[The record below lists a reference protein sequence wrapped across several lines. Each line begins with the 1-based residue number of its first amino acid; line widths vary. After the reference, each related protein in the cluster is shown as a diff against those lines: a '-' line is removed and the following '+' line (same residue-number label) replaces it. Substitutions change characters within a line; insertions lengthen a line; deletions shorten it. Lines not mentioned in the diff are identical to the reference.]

1 MKRMLLL
8 LALPLFISLGSHAM
22 PLPNGA
28 TAPDFT
34 LTDLDGVSHTLYN
47 YLDQG
52 YTVMIDFSATWCG
65 PCWNYHNTHILRD
78 LWNQYGPP
86 GTNDVMVFFIEGDP
100 STPVSALYGGSG
112 SQGNWVAGTPYPIMD
127 DGNGSV
133 AAAYNITFFPTLYAV
148 CPDRKI
154 YTVGQASLQTWVNW
168 ISSCSLEASASI
180 TNAPCF
186 GQPGGSINLT
196 ATGGYGNKTY
206 QWSNGANTEDISNLM
221 AGNYAVT
228 VTESNG
234 RTVNLNNLNVGSPS
248 PINVATTATT
258 NVSCNGGNNGA
269 ATVSASGGT
278 PGYSYAWSNGASGPT
293 ANNLAAGSYT
303 VSVSDSRSCL
313 KTHTVVITQPLVL
326 NGNAQAQGANCG
338 NNDGSALITPSGGT
352 FPYSFNIGNG
362 SSAIPVFT
370 NLAAG
375 NYTVTIT
382 DGNNCVKTVPFTVP
396 DIPGPIAEAGPE
408 QILNCANPEATLD
421 GSGSASGANIAYQ
434 WTTTNGHIVHG
445 ANTATPTVDQPG
457 TYQLEVTNLANG
469 CSTIDEVVVAEN
481 NDLPTATVA
490 PAGELDCTV
499 LELTLD
505 GAGSS
510 EGPEYTYTWTTSGG
524 NIVSGEN
531 TLNPVVNAG
540 GVYTLTVLNT
550 ISECESVATV
560 EVESN
565 QNFPVANGGANG
577 VINCNASVLILDGS
591 GSSSGA
597 EFTYLWTTTN
607 GAIVSGANTLTP
619 VVSAGGEYVLLVTNT
634 LNGCEE
640 SDEVVVSED
649 IVQPVANAG
658 PDMVLNCNVA
668 ALTLDG
674 SGSSSGAG
682 FQYLW
687 TTTNGNIASGATTL
701 TPTVDQAGEYVL
713 QVTNT
718 VNGCVTTESAIV
730 VENSPVEASV
740 EAVSHVSCAG
750 GVNGEA
756 TVVATNG
763 AEPYAYAW
771 PGGLSGPS
779 QSGLAAGSYTVTIT
793 DADQCSD
800 LVTVVVQE
808 PALLVANAS
817 AAGETGLGN
826 NDGTA
831 TADPQGG
838 VGPYSYLW
846 SNGATEQT
854 ITGLEPGTYTVTI
867 TDANGCISQE
877 TVTVNSFNCTINATV
892 SSQNITCN
900 GDKNGEATVTIH
912 NGLEPYNINWSNGA
926 EGPTATGLSPGTY
939 TVSITDE
946 NNCPTTANITIT
958 EPSAVALTV
967 VEVQNA
973 LCFGQASGQ
982 ATVEGAGGV
991 GGYSYLWPSGNTDPA
1006 ETNLAAGTYV
1016 VTLTDANGCETTT
1029 SVEVDE
1035 PQQITG
1041 NVSATGESSYQGN
1054 NGALSV
1060 TAAGGNPAYQYLW
1073 STGETPPSISGL
1085 APGEYTVVITD
1096 ENGCTTELSGTV
1108 EEYVCPEVT
1117 TVPTVD
1123 GVSCAGAGDGSA
1135 ILSSSGG
1142 TSPYS
1147 YTWPNGE
1154 TGPSISGLAGGV
1166 YEVNVQDGANCPY
1179 TVEVVVPEPEALS
1192 AQIISQENIECA
1204 GQTDGS
1210 ATAEG
1215 LGGTPGYSYAWS
1227 TGATGAT
1234 AENLAPGFHQVIVTD
1249 DNGCTSTLEVE
1260 IIVSDDNTFPVI
1272 IVQDIVLALD
1282 ENGQAGLTPAMVD
1295 NGSYDNCGIE
1305 SMAVSQNAFDCSHL
1319 GPQEV
1324 TFTVLDVNGNES
1336 TSTVIVSVVD
1346 ETAPVITCPESIEV
1360 YNCDG
1365 LVEYGLPTATDAC
1378 GVMSVDLV
1386 EGLGSGANFPIGV
1399 TTETYMAMDASGN
1412 MSMCSFEVAVV
1423 NTLELSGTSSP
1434 TCPETSEGSA
1444 AVEVAGGTPGYFYHW
1459 SNGADTPNVE
1469 GLAAGAYEV
1478 TVFDATGCE
1487 MVMQIDVASFPPIEM
1502 VVDEVTAAQNGEP
1515 NGSAKVTITNGTG
1528 PFTYEWR
1535 DQENYLYSTQEDLEN
1550 ALPGIY
1556 ILTIIDANG
1565 CVFKSNPIEI
1575 ENISGTQ
1582 EPAWSGGVWVYPNP
1596 AKDQVNVRI
1605 KLDAAAAVQLQV
1617 FDMKGV
1623 QLAIQQTDALAQHEL
1638 EVASIQWPSGVYYIR
1653 LVIDGEVLVRRV
1665 VVE

>member
-1 MKRMLLL
+1 MLLL
-8 LALPLFISLGSHAM
+8 LALPLFINLGAHAM

-34 LTDLDGVSHTLYN
+34 LTDLDGVTHNLYD

-65 PCWNYHNTHILRD
+65 PCWNYHNTHILAD
-78 LWNQYGPP
+78 LWNQHGPP
-86 GTNDVMVFFIEGDP
+86 GANDVMVFFIEGDP
-100 STPVSALYGGSG
+100 STPVSSLYGGSG

-154 YTVGQASLQTWVNW
+154 YTIGQASLQTWINW
-168 ISSCSLEASASI
+168 ISSCNMEASASI

-206 QWSNGANTEDISNLM
+206 LWSNGANTEDISNLM

-234 RTVNLNNLNVGSPS
+234 RTVNLNNLTVGSPPAIS
-248 PINVATTATT
+248 VSTTSTT

-278 PGYSYAWSNGASGPT
+278 PGYAYSWSNGANGPT
-293 ANNLAAGSYT
+293 ASNLTAGSYT

-313 KTHTVVITQPLVL
+313 KTHNVVITQPQPL
-326 NGNAQAQGANCG
+326 NGSAQAQGANCG
-338 NNDGSALITPSGGT
+338 NSDGSVLITPSGGSY
-352 FPYSFNIGNG
+352 PYTFNIGNG
-362 SSAIPVFT
+362 PSPIPVFT

-382 DGNNCVKTVPFTVP
+382 DGHNCVKTVPFAVP
-396 DIPGPIAEAGPE
+396 DIPGPVAEAGPA
-408 QILNCANPEATLD
+408 QIINCANPETTLD
-421 GSGSASGANIAYQ
+421 GTGSSSGSNIAYE
-434 WTTTNGHIVHG
+434 WTTANGHIVHG
-445 ANTATPTVDQPG
+445 GNTATPTVDQPG
-457 TYQLEVTNLANG
+457 VYQLEVTNLANG
-469 CSTIDEVVVAEN
+469 CSSVDQVVVDEN

-490 PAGELDCTV
+490 PAGELDC
-499 LELTLD
+499 LAPELTLD

-510 EGPEYTYTWTTSGG
+510 EGPEYTYTWTTTGG

-531 TLNPVVNAG
+531 TLAPVVNAG

-550 ISECESVATV
+550 ISECESTATV
-560 EVESN
+560 EVEAN
-565 QNFPVANGGANG
+565 QDFPVANGGANG
-577 VINCNASVLILDGS
+577 VINCNAAELTLDGS
-591 GSSSGA
+591 GSSTGA

-607 GAIVSGANTLTP
+607 GNIVSGANTLTP
-619 VVSAGGEYVLLVTNT
+619 VVDAGGDYVLLVTNT

-640 SDEVVVSED
+640 SDEILVSED
-649 IVQPVANAG
+649 LVQPVADAG
-658 PDMVLNCNVA
+658 PDMALNCNMA
-668 ALTLDG
+668 TLTLDG
-674 SGSSSGAG
+674 SGSSSGPQ
-682 FQYLW
+682 FEYLW
-687 TTTNGNIASGATTL
+687 TTTNGNIASGETTP

-713 QVTNT
+713 QVANT
-718 VNGCVTTESAIV
+718 VNGCVTTESAVV
-730 VENSPVEASV
+730 VENSPVEAAVESV
-740 EAVSHVSCAG
+740 THALCAG
-750 GVNGEA
+750 GQNGSA
-756 TVVATNG
+756 TVVAANG

-793 DADQCSD
+793 DADECTD
-800 LVTVVVQE
+800 LVTLLIEE

-817 AAGETGLGN
+817 ATGETGLGN

-831 TADPQGG
+831 TANPQGG

-854 ITGLEPGTYTVTI
+854 AVGLAPGTYTVTI
-867 TDANGCISQE
+867 TDANGCTTQE
-877 TVTVNSFNCTINATV
+877 SVTVNSFSCTISATV
-892 SSQNITCN
+892 SAQHITCF
-900 GDKNGEATVTIH
+900 GDKDGEASVAIN
-912 NGLEPYNINWSNGA
+912 NGLEPYAITWSNGA
-926 EGPTATGLSPGTY
+926 EGPTAAGLPPGTY

-946 NNCPTTANITIT
+946 NNCPTTANVTIT
-958 EPSAVALTV
+958 EPTAVALSV
-967 VEVQNA
+967 VEVQDA

-991 GGYSYLWPSGNTDPA
+991 GGYSYLWPSGNTAPT

-1016 VTLTDANGCETTT
+1016 ATLTDANGCETTT
-1029 SVEVDE
+1029 SVDIGQ
-1035 PQQITG
+1035 PQELTG

-1054 NGALSV
+1054 DGELSV
-1060 TAAGGNPAYQYLW
+1060 AAAGGNPAYQYLW
-1073 STGETPPSISGL
+1073 SNGETTPSISGL
-1085 APGEYTVVITD
+1085 APGEYTVVISD

-1108 EEYVCPEVT
+1108 GEYACPQVDIIA
-1117 TVPTVD
+1117 TVD
-1123 GVSCAGAGDGSA
+1123 GVSCAGAGDGA
-1135 ILSSSGG
+1135 ALLSGSGG
-1142 TSPYS
+1142 TAPYS

-1154 TGPSISGLAGGV
+1154 TGPSVTGLAGGV

-1179 TVEVVVPEPEALS
+1179 TVEVVIPEPEALS
-1192 AQIISQENIECA
+1192 AQIVSQENIECA

-1210 ATAEG
+1210 ATVEG
-1215 LGGTPGYSYAWS
+1215 LGGVPGYSYAWS
-1227 TGATGAT
+1227 GGAAGAT
-1234 AENLAPGFHQVIVTD
+1234 AENLAPGFHQVTVTD
-1249 DNGCTSTLEVE
+1249 VNGCTSTLELE
-1260 IIVSDDNTFPVI
+1260 IIISDDNTFPVI
-1272 IVQDIVLALD
+1272 IVQDIILALD
-1282 ENGQAGLTPAMVD
+1282 ENGQAGLTPAMID

-1305 SMAVSQNAFDCSHL
+1305 SMAVSPNVFDCSYL
-1319 GPQEV
+1319 GIQQEV

-1336 TSTVIVSVVD
+1336 TATAIVTVVD
-1346 ETAPVITCPESIEV
+1346 EIAPVITCPEPIEV

-1365 LVEYGLPTATDAC
+1365 LVEYELPAATDAC
-1378 GVMSVDLV
+1378 DVVSVDLI

-1423 NTLELSGTSSP
+1423 NTLEISGSSSP
-1434 TCPETSEGSA
+1434 TCPEAADGSA
-1444 AVEVAGGTPGYFYHW
+1444 VVEAAGGTPGYSYLW
-1459 SNGADTPNVE
+1459 STGAATPVAD
-1469 GLAAGAYEV
+1469 GLAAGSYEV

-1487 MVMQIDVASFPPIEM
+1487 MVMQIEVASFPPIEM

-1515 NGSAKVTITNGTG
+1515 NGSAKISITNGTG

-1535 DQENYLYSTQEDLEN
+1535 DQENYLFSTQEDLEN
-1550 ALPGIY
+1550 AFPGIY
-1556 ILTIIDANG
+1556 VLTITDANG
-1565 CVFKSNPIEI
+1565 CVFVANPIEI
-1575 ENISGTQ
+1575 GNISGTQ

-1605 KLDAAAAVQLQV
+1605 KLDAAAAVQMQV

-1623 QLAIQQTDALAQHEL
+1623 QMAIEQTDALAQHDL

>member
-1 MKRMLLL
+1 MRKMLLL
-8 LALPLFISLGSHAM
+8 LAIPLFISLGMQAM

-28 TAPDFT
+28 TAPNFT
-34 LTDLDGVSHTLYN
+34 LTDLNGVSHTLYN

-52 YTVMIDFSATWCG
+52 YTVVIDFSATWCG
-65 PCWNYHNTHILRD
+65 PCWNYHNTHILED

-100 STPVSALYGGSG
+100 STPVSSLYGGPG

-127 DGNGSV
+127 DGTGQV

-154 YTVGQASLQTWVNW
+154 YTVGQASLPVWVNW
-168 ISSCSLEASASI
+168 ISSCGLEASASI

-196 ATGGYGNKTY
+196 ATGGYGNKSY
-206 QWSNGANTEDISNLM
+206 LWSNGATTEDISNLM
-221 AGNYAVT
+221 PGNYAVT
-228 VTESNG
+228 VTEGNG
-234 RTVNLNNLNVGSPS
+234 RTVNLNNLAVGSPPQIS
-248 PINVATTATT
+248 VSTASVT
-258 NVSCNGGNNGA
+258 NVSCNGGNNGS

-278 PGYSYAWSNGASGPT
+278 PGYTYAWSTGANGPT
-293 ANNLAAGSYT
+293 ASNLAAGSYT
-303 VSVSDSRSCL
+303 VTVYDSRNCL
-313 KTHTVVITQPLVL
+313 KTHTVTVTQP
-326 NGNAQAQGANCG
+326 QALSAYPQTIGANCG
-338 NNDGSALITPSGGT
+338 NSDGSVYITTSGGT

-362 SSAIPVFT
+362 GQSIPVFT

-375 NYTVTIT
+375 NYTLTIT
-382 DGNNCVKTVPFTVP
+382 DANNCVKHAPFSIAN
-396 DIPGPIAEAGPE
+396 IPGPVADAGPE
-408 QILNCANPEATLD
+408 QLINCAAPQVILD
-421 GSGSASGANIAYQ
+421 GSGSASGSNIAYE
-434 WTTTNGHIVHG
+434 WTTANGHIVHG
-445 ANTATPTVDQPG
+445 ATTATPTVDMPG
-457 TYQLEVTNLANG
+457 VYQLEVTNLANG
-469 CSTIDEVVVAEN
+469 CSTIDEVTVSEN
-481 NDLPTATVA
+481 TAA
-490 PAGELDCTV
+490 PSAAAASPGALDCVVT
-499 LELTLD
+499 ELVLD

-510 EGPEYTYTWTTSGG
+510 EGPEFSYTWTTNGG

-531 TLNPVVNAG
+531 TLSPVVNAG
-540 GVYTLTVLNT
+540 GAYTLTVLNT
-550 ISECESVATV
+550 ASACSSSVSV
-560 EVESN
+560 EVEAD
-565 QNFPVANGGANG
+565 QAAPVANGGPNG
-577 VINCNASVLILDGS
+577 VINCVASELTLSGS
-591 GSSSGA
+591 GSSEGNQ
-597 EFTYLWTTTN
+597 FTYLWTTTN
-607 GAIVSGANTLTP
+607 GNIVSGETTLSP
-619 VVSAGGEYVLLVTNT
+619 LVDAGGDYVLLVTNT
-634 LNGCEE
+634 LNGCAET
-640 SDEVVVSED
+640 DEVSVEENLVSPIAD
-649 IVQPVANAG
+649 AG
-658 PDMVLNCNVA
+658 PDMALNCNA
-668 ALTLDG
+668 ATLTLDG
-674 SGSSSGAG
+674 SASSSGPE
-682 FQYLW
+682 FEYLW
-687 TTTNGNIASGATTL
+687 TTANGNIASGETTL
-701 TPTVDQAGEYVL
+701 TPTVDQAGEYLL

-718 VNGCVTTESAIV
+718 VNGCVTTEPAIV
-730 VENSPVEASV
+730 VENDPVEASV
-740 EAVSHVSCAG
+740 EAVTHVLCAG
-750 GVNGEA
+750 GQNGEA
-756 TVVATNG
+756 IVTAANG
-763 AEPYAYAW
+763 AEPYTFSW

-779 QSGLAAGSYTVTIT
+779 QAGLAAGTYAVTVT
-793 DADQCSD
+793 DADECAD
-800 LVTVVVQE
+800 LVNVVVQE

-817 AAGETGLGN
+817 ASGETGLGN

-831 TADPQGG
+831 TAQPQGG

-846 SNGATEQT
+846 SNGATDQT
-854 ITGLEPGTYTVTI
+854 ITGLPPGAYTVTI
-867 TDANGCISQE
+867 TDANGCTTQE
-877 TVTVNSFNCTINATV
+877 TATVNSFTCAINATV
-892 SSQNITCN
+892 SVQHITCF
-900 GDKNGEATVTIH
+900 GDKNGEATVAIQ
-912 NGLEPYNINWSNGA
+912 NGLEPFTIVWSNGA
-926 EGPTATGLSPGTY
+926 EGPTASGLSPGAY

-946 NNCPTTANITIT
+946 NNCPTTANVAVT
-958 EPSAVALTV
+958 EPSVVSLTV
-967 VEVQNA
+967 VEVQDA

-991 GGYSYLWPSGNTDPA
+991 GGYSYLWPSGNTEPT
-1006 ETNLAAGTYV
+1006 ELNLAAGTYV
-1016 VTLTDANGCETTT
+1016 ATLTDANGCETTT
-1029 SVEVDE
+1029 SVDVHE

-1041 NVSATGESSYQGN
+1041 NVSATGESSYQGA

-1073 STGETPPSISGL
+1073 STGETTASISGL
-1085 APGEYTVVITD
+1085 APGEYTVVVTD
-1096 ENGCTTELSGTV
+1096 ENGCTLELSGTV
-1108 EEYVCPEVT
+1108 EEYVCPQVT

-1142 TSPYS
+1142 AAPYS

-1166 YEVNVQDGANCPY
+1166 YEVNVQDGANCPF
-1179 TVEVVVPEPEALS
+1179 TIEVVVPEPEALS
-1192 AQIISQENIECA
+1192 AQIVSQENIECA

-1234 AENLAPGFHQVIVTD
+1234 AENLAPGFHQVTVTD
-1249 DNGCTSTLEVE
+1249 HNGCTSTLELE

-1272 IVQDIVLALD
+1272 IIQDIILALD
-1282 ENGQAGLTPAMVD
+1282 ENGQAGLTPAMID

-1305 SMAVSQNAFDCSHL
+1305 SMAISHNAFDCSHL

-1336 TSTVIVSVVD
+1336 AATALVTVVD
-1346 ETAPVITCPESIEV
+1346 DKAPIINCPESIEV

-1365 LVEYGLPTATDAC
+1365 LVEYDLPAAADAC
-1378 GVMSVDLV
+1378 GVTSVDLV
-1386 EGLGSGANFPIGV
+1386 EGLGSGANFPVGV

-1412 MSMCSFEVAVV
+1412 MTTCSFEVAVV
-1423 NTLELSGTSSP
+1423 NTLELSGASSP

-1444 AVEVAGGTPGYFYHW
+1444 AVEVAGGTPGYSYLW
-1459 SNGADTPNVE
+1459 SNGSDTPNVG

-1487 MVMQIDVASFPPIEM
+1487 MVMQIEVASFPPIEM

-1535 DQENYLYSTQEDLEN
+1535 DQENYLYSTQEDLAN

-1556 ILTIIDANG
+1556 VLTITDANG
-1565 CVFKSNPIEI
+1565 CVFVANPIEI

-1596 AKDQVNVRI
+1596 AKEQVNVRI
-1605 KLDAAAAVQLQV
+1605 KLDAAAAVQMQV

-1623 QLAIQQTDALAQHEL
+1623 QMAIEQTDALAQHEL
-1638 EVASIQWPSGVYYIR
+1638 QVASAQWPSGVYYLR
-1653 LVIDGEVLVRRV
+1653 LVIDGEVLVRRI